1 MDILPLW
8 TKVWVLKKGNT
19 GNQGSNQYTL
29 KVMLITSFRVPQYN
43 HNNKISFYLYQ
54 WLMPSQ
60 ANKTMTPTQILFC
73 QNLWWSTKC
82 TCLPSQDMYILNSP
96 IALSWNLTLMWNQNP
111 ENSISLIL
119 FPPDDHI
126 LSIS

>member
-8 TKVWVLKKGNT
+8 TKVWVLKKRNT

-29 KVMLITSFRVPQYN
+29 KVMLITSFWVPQYN
-43 HNNKISFYLYQ
+43 HSNKISFYLYQ
-54 WLMPSQ
+54 WLMLSQ